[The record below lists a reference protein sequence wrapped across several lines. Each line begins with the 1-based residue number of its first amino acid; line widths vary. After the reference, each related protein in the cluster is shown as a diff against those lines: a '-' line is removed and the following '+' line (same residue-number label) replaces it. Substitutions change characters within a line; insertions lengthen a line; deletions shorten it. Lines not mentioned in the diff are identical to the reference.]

1 MSAAPNS
8 PNAPRA
14 DGHQT
19 ARQLDQAA
27 GRQSAADGLP
37 PGRPMRG
44 ARFAPHAKPKDMRGT
59 LVRLWGLTRGHRKG
73 LLAVF
78 ALSGLA
84 ALPPVLSPLLI
95 GHIIDGINLSSPV
108 AVLIGLLLALYV
120 GDWLTRF
127 GQQFVMNTVGG
138 NIIRD
143 IRQVLF
149 ASMQGLPLAFF
160 DRHQHGELMSRITN
174 DVDNISGTL
183 SNSLAQLMVYTF
195 TICGVLASMLALNVL
210 LTFVALL
217 AVVFIFA
224 VTKFITDR
232 TRPLYLRQQAIL
244 GQLNGHIEESISGL
258 TMVKAFNREQA
269 TIDQFERYNTEFR
282 TTATRAL
289 IWSGYLMPIT
299 NVINNISFV
308 NVAVVSGL
316 LAAQGIV
323 GVGVISSFLL
333 YSRQFTRPFVDIAN
347 IYNNFQSAVAGAER
361 IFQIMDETPEPADRP
376 GALPVEDPR
385 GDIHIRHVTFG
396 YDHEHP
402 VIKDMTL
409 DVPAGTRVAVVGATG
424 SGKTTLINLLTRFY
438 DVDEGSIELDG
449 HDLRDYQLHGE
460 RGLRGAFGVVLQDP
474 SLFSVSVADNIA
486 YGRGLDACTPEQI
499 RAAAEM
505 AGADAFIER
514 LPQGYDTILEQGG
527 AMLSQGERQLIT
539 IARAMLAD
547 APIIILDEA
556 TSSVDTVTEQRIRT
570 AMLAATEGRTSF
582 VIAHRLST
590 VRDSDLIVVIDAG
603 RIVEQ
608 GTHDELLALD
618 GRYASMWR
626 AQTGE

>member
-8 PNAPRA
+8 PNAPRPS
-14 DGHQT
+14 
-19 ARQLDQAA
+19 AA
-27 GRQSAADGLP
+27 PGGADGLP
-37 PGRPMRG
+37 PARPMRG
-44 ARFAPHAKPKDMRGT
+44 SRFAPHAKPKDMRGT
-59 LVRLWGLTRGHRKG
+59 LARLWGLTRGHRKG

-78 ALSGLA
+78 ALSGLV
-84 ALPPVLSPLLI
+84 ALSPVLSPLLI

-138 NIIRD
+138 HIIRD

-514 LPQGYDTILEQGG
+514 LPQGYDTVLEQGG

-608 GTHDELLALD
+608 GTHDELLELD